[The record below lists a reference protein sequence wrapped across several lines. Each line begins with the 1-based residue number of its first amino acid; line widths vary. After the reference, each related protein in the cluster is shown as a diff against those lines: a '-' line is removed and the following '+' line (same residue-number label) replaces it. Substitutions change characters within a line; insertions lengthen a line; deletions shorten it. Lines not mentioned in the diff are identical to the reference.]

1 MNGAAPVT
9 RTLLIGVANVDPSWS
24 TGFGTTAP
32 ISSSAS
38 AAPRC
43 FIHCIASDAAR
54 TALDDA
60 DDEFT
65 TGDIDHVLELL
76 YNRGEIYPV
85 NDRFRFTDPAE
96 FDRRYHDDDDE
107 A

>member
-1 MNGAAPVT
+1 MDRPRRLPPYAVDAYDILRAAAQT
-9 RTLLIGVANVDPSWS
+9 DETDEQKE
-24 TGFGTTAP
+24 
-32 ISSSAS
+32 IS
-38 AAPRC
+38 PE
-43 FIHCIASDAAR
+43 AAR

-96 FDRRYHDDDDE
+96 FDRRYHDDADE